1 MHVMQN
7 SQDDLEWRE
16 DRADGEGRPS
26 HSHVFDA
33 KDCTFLHGMFLSEN
47 EVLI

>member
-1 MHVMQN
+1 MHAMQN

-16 DRADGEGRPS
+16 DRADRERQLS

-33 KDCTFLHGMFLSEN
+33 KDCTFPHAMFLSEN
-47 EVLI
+47 DVLI